1 MSPWRLPGEPNRA
14 SAVWLAAGDQT
25 SLGGVSRLFSRSSLI
40 TNKIY
45 NILGGKLQEKNPD
58 LAESEQK
65 KQGLFRSPEF
75 GERMG
80 NSGAEGKRGE
90 FFMQKMTRQM

>member
-40 TNKIY
+40 STNTYIIICWEKQEEIRVALGKGWFY
-45 NILGGKLQEKNPD
+45 NEKKND
-58 LAESEQK
+58 ESREAE
-65 KQGLFRSPEF
+65 L
-75 GERMG
+75 
-80 NSGAEGKRGE
+80 
-90 FFMQKMTRQM
+90 

>member
-40 TNKIY
+40 STNTYTI
-45 NILGGKLQEKNPD
+45 EKK
-58 LAESEQK
+58 EMQ
-65 KQGLFRSPEF
+65 
-75 GERMG
+75 
-80 NSGAEGKRGE
+80 EGKPQTRRKPAGLGE
-90 FFMQKMTRQM
+90 ETDQSSSPL